1 MTEQI
6 KLLRDT
12 LLGKFNA
19 KEVILFGSHAYGK
32 ATKESDVDLCVITD
46 LKNKRKLDLMR
57 EIRRELVDLISSP
70 LDILVYNEDEFMVR
84 ARLKNTLEYKIMRE
98 GIKLYG

>member
-1 MTEQI
+1 MNEQI

-12 LLGKFNA
+12 LSGRFDA
-19 KEVILFGSHAYGK
+19 KQIILFGSHADGK
-32 ATKESDVDLCVITD
+32 ATKESDLDLCVIAD
-46 LKNKRKLDLMR
+46 LKNKRKLDLLR

-70 LDILVYNEDEFMVR
+70 LDILVYNEDEFMAR
-84 ARLKNTLEYKIMRE
+84 ARLKNTLEYKIMRD